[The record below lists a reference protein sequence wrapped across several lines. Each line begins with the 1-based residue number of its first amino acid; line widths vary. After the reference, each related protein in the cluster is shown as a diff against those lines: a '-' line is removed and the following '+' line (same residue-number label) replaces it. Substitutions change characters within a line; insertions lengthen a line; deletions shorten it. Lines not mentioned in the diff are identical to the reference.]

1 MSVSVHMNGRK
12 RAEMKKPL
20 KDHQERKNKKDG
32 KEAAKHSDSAIDEN
46 LTAMNVSYISDE
58 ERFPKMRKKLDVI
71 NEKRIENGQ
80 RKIRKD
86 ANILMAGT
94 LQISDDS
101 LEALGWKS
109 DENGKKLPSNQQ
121 SEQALNNVKVV
132 YQDMFK
138 SIQSQPEIY
147 GDVFSATLHLD
158 ESSPH
163 VDFMSDPLS
172 VENINQTAR
181 DFLNGKKGTPK
192 GEKLRDMQDNIMAKS
207 QLKKDVIDTFGLV
220 RGDSFKSKVDKVK
233 TIKKDEKKI
242 DVAQKS
248 ITQAA
253 SNIQIEVEKL
263 GSREK
268 GLEKKEQEINVKTQE
283 LKNYIEVARKER
295 EQVKEERTLLEK
307 AKQGLDNVFDK
318 LELLLEK
325 AKSQPRTR
333 RLINE
338 IREDHTPLTKEN
350 VDSFSDEINNLSSV
364 VLTDEDLKGMESK
377 DDGMSL

>member
-71 NEKRIENGQ
+71 NEKRIESGQ

-283 LKNYIEVARKER
+283 LKNYIEVAQKER

-364 VLTDEDLKGMESK
+364 VLTDEDLKGIESK

>member
-207 QLKKDVIDTFGLV
+207 QLKKDVIDAFGLV

-268 GLEKKEQEINVKTQE
+268 GLEKKEQEMNVKTQE
-283 LKNYIEVARKER
+283 LKNYIEVAQKER

-364 VLTDEDLKGMESK
+364 VLTDEDLKGIESK

>member
-1 MSVSVHMNGRK
+1 MNGRK

-46 LTAMNVSYISDE
+46 LTEMNVSYISDE

-101 LEALGWKS
+101 LESLGWKS
-109 DENGKKLPSNQQ
+109 DENGKKLPSDQQ
-121 SEQALNNVKVV
+121 SEQALNNVKAV

-158 ESSPH
+158 EGSPH

-283 LKNYIEVARKER
+283 LKNYIEVAQKER

-307 AKQGLDNVFDK
+307 AKQSLDNVFDK
-318 LELLLEK
+318 LGLLLEK
-325 AKSQPRTR
+325 AKNQPRTK
-333 RLINE
+333 RLLNE
-338 IREDHTPLTKEN
+338 IREDYTPLTDEN
-350 VDSFSDEINNLSSV
+350 VDSFSDEINNLSSL
-364 VLTDEDLKGMESK
+364 VLTDEDLKGIESK